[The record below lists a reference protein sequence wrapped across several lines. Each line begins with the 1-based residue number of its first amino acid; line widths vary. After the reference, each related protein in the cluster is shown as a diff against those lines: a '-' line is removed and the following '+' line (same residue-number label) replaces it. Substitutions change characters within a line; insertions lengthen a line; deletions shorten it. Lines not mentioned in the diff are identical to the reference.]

1 MDEPLGALDKQL
13 REQMQFEIKH
23 IHESL
28 DVTVIYVTHDQGEAL
43 TMSNR
48 IAVFNDGVIQ
58 QLAPPGDLYEKPENA
73 FVAQFIGENNV
84 LFGNVR
90 HISNGQCDVEVRD
103 GNVVKAKVVNIE
115 GVGSPTTLSLRPERV
130 TVNPESGTC
139 ENMVEA
145 SVEEVIY
152 LGDHVRTRVSLC
164 GHDDFV
170 IKIPNSH
177 ARVDLDYG
185 DKISVG
191 WQAEDCRALDAVA

>member
-23 IHESL
+23 IHENL

-58 QLAPPGDLYEKPENA
+58 QLASPGDLYEKPENA

-90 HISNGQCDVEVRD
+90 HISNGLCDVEVLD
-103 GNVVKAKVVNIE
+103 KSVVKAKVVNVV

-130 TVNPESGTC
+130 TVNPESGTFA
-139 ENMVEA
+139 NMVEA
-145 SVEEVIY
+145 RVEEVIY

-177 ARVDLDYG
+177 NRVDLEYG
-185 DKISVG
+185 DQISVG
-191 WQAEDCRALDAVA
+191 WQAEDCHALATAI